1 MSARS
6 DSLEAW
12 ISLTFIVAYVNNNL
26 DSWPQ
31 GSIKRGVY
39 MLLTSDRAAKRMP
52 LVSIVMLSTQPH
64 QPTVQVSRS
73 NERPE
78 HPLV

>member
-1 MSARS
+1 
-6 DSLEAW
+6 
-12 ISLTFIVAYVNNNL
+12 
-26 DSWPQ
+26 
-31 GSIKRGVY
+31 